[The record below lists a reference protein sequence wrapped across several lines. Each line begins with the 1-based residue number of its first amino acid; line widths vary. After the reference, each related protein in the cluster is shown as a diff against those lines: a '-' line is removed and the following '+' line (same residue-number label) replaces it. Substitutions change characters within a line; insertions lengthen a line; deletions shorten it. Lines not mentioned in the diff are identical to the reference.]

1 MECILLHYV
10 VHIDYLIKTH
20 VGLSD
25 GNTAP
30 ANIFWFGWIGDHA
43 APCI

>member
-1 MECILLHYV
+1 MKRILLHYV

-30 ANIFWFGWIGDHA
+30 ANIFLVWLDR
-43 APCI
+43 